1 MHHLSRRWV
10 GAPGRRVL
18 PPLDAMEPAVDGM
31 DRLWEMKRTEDP
43 ETRDM
48 NLVDGCVGDSHE
60 GP

>member
-1 MHHLSRRWV
+1 
-10 GAPGRRVL
+10 VL